1 MNKEFEVD
9 ESGMTADGY
18 RILNPISKRSMYLGN
33 LITIAVVGIIAGTVI
48 FFSESIFE
56 ESKDLGIAI
65 TISLAAIAVLYLL
78 ISPQVF
84 YRRYRYRIDDDKVE
98 IRRGILIITHT
109 LVPIERIHQVQV
121 NKGPIN
127 RLFGLANVD
136 ITTAGGTAKLEYLE
150 EETAESIASKLN
162 EYVVKLLKERD

>member
-1 MNKEFEVD
+1 VD